1 MTATKTIVIATHRRS
16 GTHWT
21 IDALRNNSPEICNGF
36 LTLERIEAS
45 HDAPIPLD
53 DFRLQLKGL
62 DGRVLVKV
70 HDLPTATYWK
80 GEAERKFARSVLGSS
95 PIIYVH
101 RDGRDV
107 MVSLYYYMQSFSEVV
122 KGQSFS
128 AFLRGEAALDG
139 VATGLSRP
147 AYWAHHAGAWLT
159 QPNLLAVSYGALES
173 DYEAAL
179 RGMAVFLDVKL
190 NRSLRTIQLPGAQR
204 KPFLLERIRWK
215 LGIRQKKLSSA
226 VQPRRGKSDDWRVH
240 FSDHDLAFFMSE
252 AGEMMARLGYL
263 ERVSSFSTIQDRCAN
278 RDNLID
284 FME

>member
-1 MTATKTIVIATHRRS
+1 MTASKTIVIATHRRS

-21 IDALRNNSPEICNGF
+21 IDALRNNSPDICDSF

-53 DFRLQLKGL
+53 DFRTQLESL
-62 DGRVLVKV
+62 DGRALVKV

-80 GEAERKFARSVLGSS
+80 GEAERQFARAVLENS
-95 PIIYVH
+95 PIVYVH

-107 MVSLYYYMQSFSEVV
+107 MASLYHYMQSFDETV

-147 AYWAHHAGAWLT
+147 AYWAHHAAAWLT
-159 QPNLLAVSYGALES
+159 QPNLLAVSYRALES

-179 RGMAVFLDVKL
+179 RQMAAFLGVRL
-190 NRSLRTIQLPGAQR
+190 NRALRPIQLPAAQSR
-204 KPFLLERIRWK
+204 PTYLERVKWK
-215 LGIRQKKLSSA
+215 LGIRPKKLSSA
-226 VQPRRGKSDDWRVH
+226 VQPRRGKSGDWRSH
-240 FSDHDLAFFMSE
+240 FSERDLAFFMSE
-252 AGEMMARLGYL
+252 AGEMMRQLGYV
-263 ERVSSFSTIQDRCAN
+263 E
-278 RDNLID
+278 
-284 FME
+284 

>member
-1 MTATKTIVIATHRRS
+1 MSLSKTIVIATHRRS

-21 IDALRNNSPEICNGF
+21 IDALRNNSPDICDSF
-36 LTLERIEAS
+36 LTLERIEAG

-53 DFRLQLKGL
+53 DFRMQLESM
-62 DGRVLVKV
+62 DGRALVKV

-80 GEAERKFARSVLGSS
+80 GEAERQFACAVLENS

-107 MVSLYYYMQSFSEVV
+107 MASLYHYMQSFDETV

-147 AYWAHHAGAWLT
+147 AYWARHIQAWLAR
-159 QPNLLAVSYGALES
+159 PNALAVSYGALES

-179 RGMAVFLDVKL
+179 RQMAAFLEVRL
-190 NRSLRTIQLPGAQR
+190 NRALRPIHLPGAQSR
-204 KPFLLERIRWK
+204 PTYLERVKWK
-215 LGIRQKKLSSA
+215 LGIRPKKLSSA
-226 VQPRRGKSDDWRVH
+226 VQPRHGKSGDWRVH
-240 FSDHDLAFFMSE
+240 FSERDLAFFMFE
-252 AGEMMARLGYL
+252 AGEMMEQLGYV
-263 ERVSSFSTIQDRCAN
+263 E
-278 RDNLID
+278 
-284 FME
+284 